1 MPAPIYLPPNTA
13 GKDLQ
18 NTIMQ
23 IIQMQQMR
31 KEQKQKDASMQLT
44 AIMEMGGDP
53 GALQK
58 AMEGIGFNPQQA
70 ASYTESITD
79 KETGQILSRDARK
92 VMTEIKSIRKKK
104 QAEAEA
110 KAETAD
116 LDIATGAK
124 IIKAEARAKAEAGR
138 ETQPITT
145 ATELERLKVIGSE
158 ETKQEA
164 EKEKARI
171 QTRLDMAPEA
181 RKVLA
186 DDLREQAKTNE
197 EMAKLYY
204 KPQMERELD
213 KLRKTKK
220 IDFDFE
226 AQLRAIPPGETEAHK
241 ALVTAQI
248 REKNATADWIERGGK
263 DKTTFDK
270 YTEVLKFAAAS
281 GLVETNPK
289 TKMQV
294 IKAVPKNSIQ
304 HETIKQYFNDVGLD
318 YEEIN
323 VPSFVVP
330 LTGGFSLG
338 KPKVRI
344 VPKPKANITKSSPG
358 AMRLKSKEKST
369 HPLSGRKAGRYK
381 VNGKIIKWDGT
392 KEI

>member
-44 AIMEMGGDP
+44 TIMEMGGDP
-53 GALQK
+53 GVLQK

-92 VMTEIKSIRKKK
+92 AMTEIKSIRKKK

-124 IIKAEARAKAEAGR
+124 ITKAEARAKAEAGR
-138 ETQPITT
+138 EVQPITT

-241 ALVTAQI
+241 ALVTAQT

-263 DKTTFDK
+263 DKTTSDK

-294 IKAVPKNSIQ
+294 IKAVPKNSVQ

-318 YEEIN
+318 YEEID

-358 AMRLKSKEKST
+358 AMRLKSKGKST

>member
-92 VMTEIKSIRKKK
+92 VMTEIKSIRKRK

-124 IIKAEARAKAEAGR
+124 ITKAEARAKAEAGR
-138 ETQPITT
+138 EVQPITT

-213 KLRKTKK
+213 KLRRTKK

-226 AQLRAIPPGETEAHK
+226 AQLRAIPPGETKAHK

-294 IKAVPKNSIQ
+294 IKAVPKNSVQ

-318 YEEIN
+318 YEEID

-358 AMRLKSKEKST
+358 AMRLKSKGKST

-381 VNGKIIKWDGT
+381 VDGKIIKWDGT

>member
-124 IIKAEARAKAEAGR
+124 ITKAEARAKAEAGR
-138 ETQPITT
+138 EMQPITT

-241 ALVTAQI
+241 ALVTAQT

-263 DKTTFDK
+263 DKTTSDK

-294 IKAVPKNSIQ
+294 IKAVPKNSVQ

-318 YEEIN
+318 YEEID

-358 AMRLKSKEKST
+358 AMRLKSKGKST

>member
-1 MPAPIYLPPNTA
+1 MPAPIYLPPNTV

-44 AIMEMGGDP
+44 TIMEMGGDP
-53 GALQK
+53 GALQN
-58 AMEGIGFNPQQA
+58 AMEGIGFSPQQA

-92 VMTEIKSIRKKK
+92 AMTEIKSIRKRK

-124 IIKAEARAKAEAGR
+124 ITKAEAGAKAEAGR
-138 ETQPITT
+138 EVQPITT

-158 ETKQEA
+158 EIKQEA

-294 IKAVPKNSIQ
+294 IKAVPKNSVQ

-318 YEEIN
+318 YEEID

>member
-44 AIMEMGGDP
+44 TIMEMGGDP
-53 GALQK
+53 GVLQK

-92 VMTEIKSIRKKK
+92 AMTEIKSIRKRK

-124 IIKAEARAKAEAGR
+124 ITKAEVRAKAEAGR
-138 ETQPITT
+138 EVQPITT

-241 ALVTAQI
+241 ALVTAQT

-344 VPKPKANITKSSPG
+344 VPKPKTNITKSSPG

>member
-53 GALQK
+53 GVLQK

-92 VMTEIKSIRKKK
+92 AMTEIKSIRKRK

-124 IIKAEARAKAEAGR
+124 IIKAEARTKAEAGR

-171 QTRLDMAPEA
+171 QTRLDMAPET

-263 DKTTFDK
+263 DKTTSDK

-294 IKAVPKNSIQ
+294 IKAVPKNSVQ

-344 VPKPKANITKSSPG
+344 VPKPKTNITKSSPG
-358 AMRLKSKEKST
+358 AMRLKSKGKST